1 MNHTQ
6 PEVSAQRL
14 GALRQ
19 VLSVLVTSFQSVSSS
34 DSYGC
39 CQRAAE
45 RQRKQAQEPF
55 TWVATEPEPRL
66 WRDVSAS
73 SPSISSHVPVPR
85 PPASLVRATLQP
97 LPLEESGSILNRQQG
112 GQVL

>member
-1 MNHTQ
+1 M
-6 PEVSAQRL
+6 
-14 GALRQ
+14 
-19 VLSVLVTSFQSVSSS
+19 LVTSFQSVSS

-45 RQRKQAQEPF
+45 RQRKQAREPF
-55 TWVATEPEPRL
+55 TWVAREPEPRL

-73 SPSISSHVPVPR
+73 SPSISSRVPVPR

-97 LPLEESGSILNRQQG
+97 LPLEESGSILNCQQG